1 MQNTQKDTKA
11 LYPFLMKRT
20 SLFIALVLL
29 LTGCGQSNEVRA
41 KELVKQSCELEPTEQ
56 QEIGEPNPG
65 VEPLIRQ
72 AVDLDETYRPYL
84 VAYLKWIDARS
95 RWSGDDSDSDAQ
107 AKIDINESFAI
118 VDSYCNY

>member
-1 MQNTQKDTKA
+1 
-11 LYPFLMKRT
+11 MKRV
-20 SLFIALVLL
+20 SLFVALVILL
-29 LTGCGQSNEVRA
+29 SGCGQSNQESA

-72 AVDLDETYRPYL
+72 AVELDETYRPYL
-84 VAYLKWIDARS
+84 VAYLKWVDALS
-95 RWSGDDSDSDAQ
+95 RFSGDESDSDAQ
-107 AKIDINESFAI
+107 ALTDINDNFAI

>member
-1 MQNTQKDTKA
+1 
-11 LYPFLMKRT
+11 MKRT
-20 SLFIALVLL
+20 SLFVALVLL

-72 AVDLDETYRPYL
+72 AVDLDEKYRPYL
-84 VAYLKWIDARS
+84 IAYLKWQDALRTWKNTEDPAIS
-95 RWSGDDSDSDAQ
+95 AKADD
-107 AKIDINESFAI
+107 DISENFAI